1 MTRPKP
7 KPAPK
12 PKRPSW
18 ETRHVANI
26 PLDTAQ
32 PVPPGYGAIALPE
45 GAGAEEG
52 RRTRVSHLSASEAT
66 DRMLAIVLR
75 LAERAKSESVRLQ
88 AAVRFQALLEE
99 RDRQRQEAATDV
111 PRELVRFLE
120 RVGAPPAE

>member
-1 MTRPKP
+1 
-7 KPAPK
+7 
-12 PKRPSW
+12 
-18 ETRHVANI
+18 
-26 PLDTAQ
+26 
-32 PVPPGYGAIALPE
+32 
-45 GAGAEEG
+45 
-52 RRTRVSHLSASEAT
+52 
-66 DRMLAIVLR
+66 MLAIVLR